1 MKTDMLEMPA
11 GYVLNDIA
19 GLIGPSLPVRRE
31 ATRARGDYAP
41 WDDHPIT
48 GPEMRAFLSEFVCS
62 KHPAFGDMLLKEPES
77 LIVTV
82 HAAFYD
88 RFLQEVSDDAGN
100 SNWLGADGP
109 HYIRVTKHLP
119 EIRRQKSSNIPVGEK
134 SNPVVDSRVL
144 IHAPSINV
152 TLSLFRRRIDLD
164 ALNWRQLEEVIAEL
178 LTIDGYKVELGRGSK
193 DGGADIVPHKTTPT
207 IGYVRTVWQSKH
219 LANGNK
225 VGLSIVREL
234 ADVRNEFN
242 ATKGFIVTSS
252 FLTRGALDRIHRD
265 EYQLG
270 KVERPELENWISR
283 TLVGLGA

>member
-1 MKTDMLEMPA
+1 MKADMLEMSA
-11 GYVLNDIA
+11 GYILSDIA

-48 GPEMRAFLSEFVCS
+48 GPEIRAFLSEFVCS
-62 KHPAFGDMLLKEPES
+62 RHPDFGDMLLEEPES
-77 LIVTV
+77 FSVNV

-88 RFLQEVSDDAGN
+88 RVLQEVSDDAGN

-134 SNPVVDSRVL
+134 SNPVIESRVL
-144 IHAPSINV
+144 IHAPSINLI
-152 TLSLFRRRIDLD
+152 LSLFRRQIDLD

-178 LTIDGYKVELGRGSK
+178 LKSEGYDVELGRGSK
-193 DGGADIVPHKTTPT
+193 DGGADIIAHMTIPT

-219 LANGNK
+219 LASGNK

-252 FLTRGALDRIHRD
+252 FLTRGALERVHRD

-283 TLVGLGA
+283 TLVGHGA